1 MNALGEQSVQLSNV
15 ADNGHVVVCRPF
27 AEQKCAGGL
36 LYVHVCALVCVL
48 AVMRREN
55 TESACTTCTY
65 IDSRGMLLSARTSV
79 FILPVNA
86 SNMLGFTGQQ
96 KRVIL

>member
-48 AVMRREN
+48 AVTRREN

-79 FILPVNA
+79 FILPG
-86 SNMLGFTGQQ
+86 MLPICWDSQDN
-96 KRVIL
+96 KRG